1 MNLGKDSRVKT
12 PKKDLKALRDAIDH
26 IDEKLVQL
34 LNERAKIILQVRA
47 VKAKGELH
55 FYAPH
60 REKEVY
66 RRIAK
71 LNRGPFPTESLNAVF
86 CEIMSG
92 SLALESPLKISYFG
106 QVGTNTHIAAL
117 QKFGS
122 ASSYVAGST
131 LKDVF
136 MEVEKGRAQ
145 YGVVP
150 IENSTEG
157 TINHTLD
164 LFVES
169 DLKVCSEIFMPITY
183 TLMSK
188 SGDMG
193 KVRKVYSHPQSLA
206 QCRLWL
212 EANLPE
218 AMVVESA
225 NTARAAQ
232 TAAADAFA
240 AAIAPDMA
248 AKLYGLRP
256 IAKRIEDMQDNFTRF
271 LVIGRTHA
279 ERTGDDKTSIMVS
292 IKDRVGALYALLTPF
307 EKQGLNLTSIESRP
321 SRKKAW
327 DYYFFIDFLGHTEDP
342 KVQTALKEIEQSTLT
357 VKVLGSYPRS
367 E

>member
-1 MNLGKDSRVKT
+1 MKT
-12 PKKDLKALRDAIDH
+12 AKNELKKFRNAIDR
-26 IDEKLVQL
+26 IDSDLVRL
-34 LNERAKIILQVRA
+34 LNERAKNVLKIKS
-47 VKAKGELH
+47 VKAKDNLH

-66 RRIAK
+66 RRIAR
-71 LNRGPFPTESLNAVF
+71 LNKGPFSTEILNTLF
-86 CEIMSG
+86 CEIMSA
-92 SLALESPLKISYFG
+92 SLALESPLRIAYFG
-106 QVGTNTHIAAL
+106 QVGTNTHIAAIR
-117 QKFGS
+117 KFGS
-122 ASSYVAGST
+122 SSAYTAGAT

-136 MEVEKGRAQ
+136 QEVERGRAQ

-169 DLKVCSEIFMPITY
+169 DLKICSEVYMPITY

-188 SGDMG
+188 TGDLG
-193 KVRKVYSHPQSLA
+193 KVKKVYSHPQSLA

-212 EANLPE
+212 EANLSG
-218 AMVVESA
+218 AKVIESA

-232 TAAADAFA
+232 IAGNDGAA

-248 AKLYGLRP
+248 AKLYGLKP

-271 LVIGRTHA
+271 LVIGRTNA

-292 IKDRVGALYALLTPF
+292 IKDKVGALYALLTPF

-327 DYYFFIDFLGHTEDP
+327 DYYFFIDFLGHVSDP
-342 KVQTALKEIEQSTLT
+342 KAQKAIREVEKSALT

-367 E
+367 EN

>member
-1 MNLGKDSRVKT
+1 MKTSKNQLKIFRDS
-12 PKKDLKALRDAIDH
+12 IDR
-26 IDEKLVQL
+26 IDTKLVLL
-34 LNERAKIILQVRA
+34 LNERAKNVMKIKVIKSKDA
-47 VKAKGELH
+47 LH

-60 REKEVY
+60 REMEVY

-71 LNRGPFPTESLNAVF
+71 LNRGPFPTETLTSIF

-92 SLALESPLKISYFG
+92 SLALESKLKIAYFG
-106 QVGTNTHIAAL
+106 QLGTNTHIAAL

-122 ASSYVAGST
+122 SSSYIAGAT

-136 MEVEKGRAQ
+136 LDVERGRAN

-169 DLKVCSEIFMPITY
+169 DLKICSEIFMPISY

-188 SGDMG
+188 TGNLG
-193 KVRKVYSHPQSLA
+193 KVRKVYSHPQALG
-206 QCRLWL
+206 QCRVWL
-212 EANLPE
+212 EANLPSVS
-218 AMVVESA
+218 VVESA
-225 NTARAAQ
+225 STARAAQ
-232 TAAADAFA
+232 LAATDGSA
-240 AAIAPDMA
+240 AAIAPDLA
-248 AKLYGLRP
+248 AKLYKLRP

-271 LVIGRTHA
+271 LVIGKTNA
-279 ERTGDDKTSIMVS
+279 EKTGNDKTSIMVS
-292 IKDRVGALYALLTPF
+292 IKDKVGALFSLLYPF
-307 EKQGLNLTSIESRP
+307 EKQGINLSSIESRP

-327 DYYFFIDFLGHTEDP
+327 DYYFFIDFLGHVNDP
-342 KVQTALKEIEQSTLT
+342 KPQRALLEIEKASLT

-367 E
+367 EN